1 MRLRISL
8 QLEIGLMRNSDSL
21 DVPDKMIKQKHIA
34 ILHRNIMK
42 ALDSTPQ

>member
-21 DVPDKMIKQKHIA
+21 DVPDKNDKTKAYRNTAQKY
-34 ILHRNIMK
+34 NE
-42 ALDSTPQ
+42 STR